1 MKLSYKSKALFYV
14 IFLLLFGC
22 KKNKAIIENNP
33 LKNNKGNIV
42 LIFKQ
47 PVENWKFEIEDRG
60 FLHMGRYEISFN
72 KDSPIPVQWSPDY
85 LKKSDTLI
93 IENVEQNLEIRHKYK
108 GLDEFSYLLKPN
120 DTIVFEYKKQLPIAK
135 INNREIKKYDINFE
149 MLKRELVVKDD
160 FPEEVKFNSPFFY
173 MIENQPENQSEVK
186 SIEYKN
192 KKLIKAKS
200 ELILEKKLL
209 DSLLNKE
216 LLSLDVYN
224 FYVAKNFY
232 SFKSIEVKDGKAT
245 ENNYHLKKE
254 NDSLLNFSFYI
265 KYLKSIV
272 NSEFEKKTKIIN
284 YSNAKIPDYRI
295 VYDSINSSNLFS
307 REVKKHLSF
316 LWLDLIINNFSIS
329 DIDHYFQKFK
339 QVYKDSILNNH
350 FNQEY
355 KLASGISSN
364 LDLKDVKNNKTNL
377 QKIINA
383 NKGKVIFVD
392 FWASWCAPC
401 RRAMPSSIILK
412 KEYKNEKIVFVYL
425 ALNDKNENWKKAIE
439 EEGLKDFDYNYIVE
453 NSKSSKL
460 IDDLNLKSIP
470 RYILYDKQGKL
481 VHQNAPPPHS
491 GEIRNLLNKYL
502 KE

>member
-1 MKLSYKSKALFYV
+1 MKLSYKVKVMFYV
-14 IFLLLFGC
+14 IFSLLFAC
-22 KKNKAIIENNP
+22 KKSITKIENNP

-47 PVENWKFEIEDRG
+47 PIENWELKMEGRG
-60 FLHMGRYEISFN
+60 FIHMGRYEISFN
-72 KDSPIPVQWSPDY
+72 RDSPIPVQWSPDY

-108 GLDEFSYLLKPN
+108 GLDEFSYFIKPN
-120 DTIVFEYKKQLPIAK
+120 DTIVFEYEKQLPTAK
-135 INNREIKKYDINFE
+135 INNREVKKYDINFE
-149 MLKRELVVKDD
+149 ILKRELVVKDD
-160 FPEEVKFNSPFFY
+160 FPAEVKFNSPFFY
-173 MIENQPENQSEVK
+173 MIENQSKNQSEVK
-186 SIEYKN
+186 LIEYKN

-232 SFKSIEVKDGKAT
+232 SFKTIEVKEGIAI
-245 ENNYHLKKE
+245 EYNYHLKKE

-272 NSEFEKKTKIIN
+272 NSEFEKKTKLIN
-284 YSNAKIPDYRI
+284 YSNAKIPDYRK
-295 VYDSINSSNLFS
+295 VYDSINNSNLFS

-316 LWLDLIINNFSIS
+316 LWLDLIINNFSTS
-329 DIDHYFQKFK
+329 DIDNYFKKFK
-339 QVYKDSILNNH
+339 QTYKDSILNNH

-364 LDLKDVKNNKTNL
+364 LDLNDINNNKTNL
-377 QKIINA
+377 HNIINA
-383 NKGKVIFVD
+383 NKGKVIYID

-401 RRAMPSSIILK
+401 RRAMPSSKNLNR
-412 KEYKNEKIVFVYL
+412 EYKNEKIIFVYL
-425 ALNDKNENWKKAIE
+425 ALNDKNENWQKAIE
-439 EEGLKDFDYNYIVE
+439 EEGLKEYDYNYIVE

-460 IDDLNLKSIP
+460 IEDLNLKAIP

>member
-1 MKLSYKSKALFYV
+1 MYF
-14 IFLLLFGC
+14 FLFGC
-22 KKNKAIIENNP
+22 KEKIIKIENNP
-33 LKNNKGNIV
+33 LKTNKGNIV
-42 LIFKQ
+42 LIFKH
-47 PVENWKFEIEDRG
+47 PIENWKFDVEGRG
-60 FLHMGRYEISFN
+60 FIHLGKYEISFN

-85 LKKSDTLI
+85 LKNSDTLI
-93 IENVEQNLEIRHKYK
+93 IKNVEKNIEIKHKYK

-120 DTIVFEYKKQLPIAK
+120 DTIVFEYEKKLPIAK
-135 INNREIKKYDINFE
+135 IINREVKKYDINYE
-149 MLKRELVVKDD
+149 ILKRKIVVKDD
-160 FPEEVKFNSPFFY
+160 FPAEVKYNSPFFY

-186 SIEYKN
+186 LIEYKN
-192 KKLIKAKS
+192 KRLIKAKS

-209 DSLLNKE
+209 DSLLNKS
-216 LLSLDVYN
+216 LLSIDVYN

-232 SFKSIEVKDGKAT
+232 SFKTIEVKDGKAT

-272 NSEFEKKTKIIN
+272 KSEFEKKTEIIN

-316 LWLDLIINNFSIS
+316 LWLDFIINNFSIS
-329 DIDHYFQKFK
+329 DIDNYFQKFK
-339 QVYKDSILNNH
+339 QVYKDSILINH

-355 KLASGISSN
+355 NLLSGISSELN
-364 LDLKDVKNNKTNL
+364 LKDVKNNKTNL
-377 QKIINA
+377 QDIINA
-383 NKGKVIFVD
+383 NKGKVIYID

-401 RRAMPSSIILK
+401 RRAMPSSIKLK

-425 ALNDKNENWKKAIE
+425 ALNDKNENWKKAFE
-439 EEGLKDFDYNYIVE
+439 EEGLKDFDYNYIIE

-470 RYILYDKQGKL
+470 RYILYDKMGKL

-491 GEIRNLLNKYL
+491 EEIRNLLNKYL